1 MRRVSRESPAPKA
14 LPWGITEMWRSIG
27 ISKGTEL
34 IRTVV
39 RVAPSITFNSHV
51 RFFGKN
57 LVFLILRVFRVMLQ
71 NRIPNLIKC
80 GCDRHYERFH
90 IGLIT
95 NFYWGKDAILDN
107 PTNIQL
113 FCSHNALSIDLYIEQ
128 Y

>member
-14 LPWGITEMWRSIG
+14 LPWGIAEMWRSIG
-27 ISKGTEL
+27 ISKGPKL

-51 RFFGKN
+51 RFFDKN
-57 LVFLILRVFRVMLQ
+57 IVFLILRVFRVMFQ

-80 GCDRHYERFH
+80 ERGRHYERFH

-95 NFYWGKDAILDN
+95 NFYWDKDAILEN
-107 PTNIQL
+107 PPIYS
-113 FCSHNALSIDLYIEQ
+113 FFALIMH
-128 Y
+128 